1 MKIKPI
7 NNRVLVESIKEE
19 KSKSGI
25 ILPDTINDK
34 KQTEGVIVAVSEK
47 SIFKIGTRII
57 FTEYSF
63 TKIKQKDILYL
74 VIDENDILA
83 IIEDDKVDS
92 KGSKK

>member
-63 TKIKQKDILYL
+63 TKIKQKDISYL
-74 VIDENDILA
+74 IIDEDDILA
-83 IIEDDKVDS
+83 TIEDDETDS
-92 KGSKK
+92 KRSKE

>member
-34 KQTEGVIVAVSEK
+34 KQTEGIIVAVSEK

-63 TKIKQKDILYL
+63 TKIKQKDISYL
-74 VIDENDILA
+74 IIDEDDILA
-83 IIEDDKVDS
+83 TIEDDETDS
-92 KGSKK
+92 KRSKE